1 MRFRY
6 LIKQASIFILFSA
19 ISIAVFGADTLT
31 NSKKSFYRFSV
42 VKANEA
48 MPVQDQNRS
57 STCWSF
63 STLSFLESELI
74 RTGKGNHLLSEM
86 YVVRRAWEGKA
97 DMYVRMQGHHNFS
110 GGGAFNDIPW
120 VIRRYGIMPQSAYS
134 GLNYGTE
141 KHTHAELDAVLKGF
155 VDAVKDNPQK
165 SLTTA
170 WKGAFNGILDAYF
183 GVVPESF
190 EYQGKKY
197 TPQSFASYLGLNMD
211 DYVSIT
217 SFTHHPFYS
226 SFVIEVPD
234 NWAMTSSYNLP
245 LDEFMQVMESAI
257 TNGYTFAWGS
267 DVSEKGFSHKN
278 GLAIVPADDSMI
290 QVKGKDNVVFNNPSE
305 AERSGNAFIYPM
317 PEKNITQEMRQK
329 AFDAQETTDDHG
341 MHITGLVKDQ
351 NGAKYFIV
359 KNSWGTKYND
369 CDGYLYASWNYVA
382 YKTINIMIHKD
393 AIPKNIAKKLGIK

>member
-1 MRFRY
+1 MKPRFS
-6 LIKQASIFILFSA
+6 IKQSVLFVILFSLTFT
-19 ISIAVFGADTLT
+19 VFGEDTLS

-42 VKANEA
+42 IKANEA

-63 STLSFLESELI
+63 STLSFMESELL
-74 RTGKGNHLLSEM
+74 RMGKGHHLLSEM
-86 YVVRRAWEGKA
+86 YIVRNAWIGKA
-97 DMYVRMQGHHNFS
+97 DMYVRMQGHYNFS

-120 VIRRYGIMPQSAYS
+120 VIKRYGIIPQSAYS
-134 GLNYGTE
+134 GLNYGTD

-155 VDAVKDNPQK
+155 IDAVKDNPQK
-165 SLTTA
+165 ALTPA
-170 WKGAFNGILDAYF
+170 WKGAFEGILNAYL
-183 GVVPESF
+183 GPVPENF

-197 TPQSFASYLGLNMD
+197 TPQSFATYLGLNMD
-211 DYVSIT
+211 DYVSLT

-234 NWAMTSSYNLP
+234 NWAMTTSYNLP
-245 LDEFMQVMESAI
+245 LNEFMQVMESAI
-257 TNGYTFAWGS
+257 MNGYTFAWGS
-267 DVSEKGFSHKN
+267 DVSEKGFSHRN
-278 GLAIVPADDSMI
+278 GIAIVPADDSMV
-290 QVKGKDNVVFNNPSE
+290 QVKGKDNVIFNNPNE

-317 PEKNITQEMRQK
+317 TELQITQELRQK
-329 AFDAQETTDDHG
+329 AFDSQETTDDHG

-351 NGAKYFIV
+351 NGTKYFIV

-382 YKTINIMIHKD
+382 YKTMNIMIHKN
-393 AIPKNIAKKLGIK
+393 AIPKDIAKKLGIK